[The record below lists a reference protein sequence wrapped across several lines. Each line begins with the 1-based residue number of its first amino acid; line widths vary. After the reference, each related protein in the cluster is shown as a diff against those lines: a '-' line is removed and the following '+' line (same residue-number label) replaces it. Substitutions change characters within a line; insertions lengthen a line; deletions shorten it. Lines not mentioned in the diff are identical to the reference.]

1 MHAVVSGKLEIL
13 QRLEIAREFQMK
25 HISVVILVLAAIL
38 TALCAPTSAQTCS
51 TPSFT
56 QAPVYPVGADIRSV
70 AALLDAFNSGTVEQL
85 VAAEEVESDLVLDAT
100 ETVN

>member
-38 TALCAPTSAQTCS
+38 TARCAPTSAQTCS

-56 QAPVYPVGADIRSV
+56 QAPVYPVGDIRSV

-100 ETVN
+100 EAVN